1 VCICI
6 QAFEGAWA
14 AACKQ
19 GASTVLI
26 PPELEFLVGPIS
38 FSGPYCKPNII
49 FQLEGTI
56 LAPTSAKAWG
66 SGLLQWLEFTK
77 LNGIVIQGSGII
89 NGRGQQWWTYSD
101 PEDEDDDDTVRT
113 SHQVHDCQ

>member
-1 VCICI
+1 M
-6 QAFEGAWA
+6 
-14 AACKQ
+14 
-19 GASTVLI
+19 
-26 PPELEFLVGPIS
+26 PPSMALVAL
-38 FSGPYCKPNII
+38 
-49 FQLEGTI
+49 LEGTI

-101 PEDEDDDDTVRT
+101 PEDDDDDDSDTVRT
-113 SHQVHDCQ
+113 GHQVYDCQ